1 MYVYSGSPVPNRL
14 IPSPYKI
21 IPEASAVLPGLADT
35 EPMVG
40 VRPQS
45 DRASWLS
52 RSSWLLTLWAWW
64 EDWTSSSSSPS
75 PHTSRPRLSWRTSNT
90 TMRSL
95 RTPSQGETWR
105 KLANFGSH
113 PLDPHPHLTP
123 SSLKGKKR
131 NFIYCSNLT
140 CISQADSGKNRS
152 QALSRETSEIH
163 KNPIWPTGQGI
174 RRFQKN

>member
-1 MYVYSGSPVPNRL
+1 MFNECMFTAVAQSPPGWSLHLIKLSPRPPRSSLASLTQSQWLESGLNQ
-14 IPSPYKI
+14 
-21 IPEASAVLPGLADT
+21 T
-35 EPMVG
+35 EPADCHG
-40 VRPQS
+40 P
-45 DRASWLS
+45 LG
-52 RSSWLLTLWAWW
+52 WW

-95 RTPSQGETWR
+95 RTPSHGGTWR

-113 PLDPHPHLTP
+113 PLDLHPHLTP

-131 NFIYCSNLT
+131 NFIYWSNLT

-152 QALSRETSEIH
+152 EALSRETSEIH
-163 KNPIWPTGQGI
+163 KNQKHRAVGI
-174 RRFQKN
+174 YTSLFYP